1 MGESATLTASGADS
15 YLWSTGETTATITVA
30 PEETTSYSV
39 VGTKDGCEGSAEFIV
54 EVTVGLEENEK
65 NNAKIYPNPTNGIM
79 QIESKDMKEI
89 SVFMPSGQCLENI
102 NVNEDMYMLDMSCYE
117 SGVYYLRITN
127 ADSVRVYKTIKL

>member
-1 MGESATLTASGADS
+1 MRIGIYHEQNFYDDTLFILNLTVVSNPEVVIEGDAEISIMGESATLTASGADS

-65 NNAKIYPNPTNGIM
+65 NK
-79 QIESKDMKEI
+79 
-89 SVFMPSGQCLENI
+89 
-102 NVNEDMYMLDMSCYE
+102 
-117 SGVYYLRITN
+117 
-127 ADSVRVYKTIKL
+127 